1 MALVTTAASKTAA
14 QQACKD
20 INPAAEL
27 MMPKTDQTARQLQ
40 QFISSKTVQ
49 DGNFYL
55 GMSKIGGQWIWDDGS
70 PVFVQC
76 ENTID
81 II

>member
-14 QQACKD
+14 QQTCKD
-20 INPAAEL
+20 INPAAVL
-27 MMPKTDQTARQLQ
+27 MMPKTDQIAQQLQ
-40 QFISSKTVQ
+40 QFISGKTVQ

-55 GMSKIGGQWIWDDGS
+55 GMSNIGGQWIWDDGS
-70 PVFVQC
+70 PVFVRC
-76 ENTID
+76 EKVID